1 MSLFWRFPVSYSVYR
16 LGVYIALHTLDEFVP
31 FGLRLM
37 DWGVNRIIA
46 KTLRQLNKTLRKAIK
61 SLQGEIRA

>member
-37 DWGVNRIIA
+37 DWGANRIITIA
-46 KTLRQLNKTLRKAIK
+46 ARRLNKALRKAIK
-61 SLQGEIRA
+61 SLQAEIRA